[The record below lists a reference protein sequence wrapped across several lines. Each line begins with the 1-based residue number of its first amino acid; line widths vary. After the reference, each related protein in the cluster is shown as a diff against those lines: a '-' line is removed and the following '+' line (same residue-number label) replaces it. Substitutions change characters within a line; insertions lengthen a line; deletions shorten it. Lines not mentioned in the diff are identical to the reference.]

1 MLCGDL
7 NGKEILKSGDIC
19 ICIADSLCGTAE
31 TNTTL
36 KLLYAYTYIY
46 GKHAQVHSEPLCF
59 ALVLLA
65 DR

>member
-7 NGKEILKSGDIC
+7 NGEESKKERTY